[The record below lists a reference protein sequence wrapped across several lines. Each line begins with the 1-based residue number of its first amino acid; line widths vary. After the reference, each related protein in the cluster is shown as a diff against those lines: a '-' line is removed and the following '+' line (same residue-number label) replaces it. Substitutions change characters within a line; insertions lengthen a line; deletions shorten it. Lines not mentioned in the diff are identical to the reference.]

1 MIKAKV
7 LIDFNDKYTGKKH
20 KKGDIIEVPP
30 ERFNEIQQKGR
41 FIEAYVEEKATSKT
55 EVKK

>member
-7 LIDFNDKYTGKKH
+7 LIPFNDKYTGKKH
-20 KKGDIIEVPP
+20 AKGDIIEVTPA
-30 ERFNEIQQKGR
+30 RFNEILQKGKY
-41 FIEAYVEEKATSKT
+41 IEAYVEEKATSKT